1 MMSCLWLQIMPL
13 CALLG
18 RPLPASEFTATRI
31 RIAACNRR
39 FNISRA
45 KEELGYKPAVDIATG
60 LKRTIASFAH
70 LKAGSTPGH
79 SK

>member
-1 MMSCLWLQIMPL
+1 MFSLMQIMPL

-18 RPLPASEFTATRI
+18 RPLPASEFTTTRI

-45 KEELGYKPAVDIATG
+45 KEELGYKPAVDISTG
-60 LKRTIASFAH
+60 LQRTIAAFAH
-70 LKAGSTPGH
+70 LKAGSPL
-79 SK
+79 KQN